1 MGDGRDV
8 GRKYVGGIGC
18 GSGCRLGSRGAVVG
32 EAGMCRVV
40 FLFCFCLWGVILLSC
55 MWFVFAC
62 SLVVDWFCLFF
73 FFDVT
78 LVSLF
83 DSVSCV

>member
-18 GSGCRLGSRGAVVG
+18 GSGCRLESRGAVVG

-40 FLFCFCLWGVILLSC
+40 FLFLYV
-55 MWFVFAC
+55 VC
-62 SLVVDWFCLFF
+62 SLNTSQSQLLNSPITQHLYLPTCHRLQVPV
-73 FFDVT
+73 
-78 LVSLF
+78 
-83 DSVSCV
+83 